1 VAGRPVRAARMR
13 KAPAAIMAW
22 RALTRF
28 QRPSGMM
35 RSRGSSCVTHCE
47 RFLDQQIHALGTI
60 RRPTLPARTPP
71 SHPADVASI
80 PVPAGVLTS
89 EAA

>member
-13 KAPAAIMAW
+13 KAPAAKMAW

-47 RFLDQQIHALGTI
+47 RSSTNRFTRLELSAAPRFQRERPQVI
-60 RRPTLPARTPP
+60 RPM
-71 SHPADVASI
+71 
-80 PVPAGVLTS
+80 
-89 EAA
+89 